1 MFKDELMEIY
11 AVISSKN
18 DFDSM
23 KKSIDDLVDC
33 TNPSLNQKCSR
44 IRQEILSII
53 DEPLAINYY
62 IFGYR
67 GEEKKVKIDSSYIHF
82 E

>member
-1 MFKDELMEIY
+1 MR
-11 AVISSKN
+11 
-18 DFDSM
+18 
-23 KKSIDDLVDC
+23 KSIDDLVDS

-53 DEPLAINYY
+53 DEPLAKYYY
-62 IFGYR
+62 IDGYR
-67 GEEKKVKIDSSYIHF
+67 GEEKKIKIDRSYIHF